1 MVGRIY
7 TDTSVIGGCEDDEF
21 RVPSRRLLDAFVRG
35 HLRLVLSELTLR
47 ELETAPEAVRGV
59 LRAVPDGH
67 IEFLRLTGPAAALA
81 QQYLAERVLGP
92 GMLADA
98 EHIAMA
104 SVARVDVLVSWN
116 FKHIVNLR
124 HIHGYHDVNRRLGY
138 PALEIRTPREVL
150 GDE

>member
-1 MVGRIY
+1 M
-7 TDTSVIGGCEDDEF
+7 
-21 RVPSRRLLDAFVRG
+21 
-35 HLRLVLSELTLR
+35 
-47 ELETAPEAVRGV
+47 TALAAEPEAASRPPRFTHAEWRWRTRS
-59 LRAVPDGH
+59 RAVPDGH
-67 IEFLRLTGPAAALA
+67 VEFLRLTEPAAELA
-81 QQYLAERVLGP
+81 QRYLAERVLGP

-116 FKHIVNLR
+116 FKHIVNLQR
-124 HIHGYHDVNRRLGY
+124 IHGYHDVNRRLGY

>member
-1 MVGRIY
+1 MRLWLAASTRTRPSSAVAK
-7 TDTSVIGGCEDDEF
+7 TTSSEF
-21 RVPSRRLLDAFVRG
+21 R
-35 HLRLVLSELTLR
+35 
-47 ELETAPEAVRGV
+47 
-59 LRAVPDGH
+59 
-67 IEFLRLTGPAAALA
+67 PAAALA

-104 SVARVDVLVSWN
+104 SVARVDVLVRWN
-116 FKHIVNLR
+116 FKHIVNLQR
-124 HIHGYHDVNRRLGY
+124 IHGHHDVNRRLGY